1 MRVAGSQ
8 VWRYRR
14 HRTSMPETIS
24 IVLADDHAVV
34 RSGLCMLLE
43 SEADLEVVAQVGEL
57 EELRA
62 MVAEARPDVLLL
74 DLHMRGG
81 NSLELIPDLSGETN
95 VLVLTMQDDAG
106 YARSAIRAGASGYL
120 LKEVEDAELIQA
132 VRTVA
137 GGGTYLDPGL
147 GARLLT
153 GDGGTPG
160 RGLTARER
168 DVLRLIAL
176 GHTNAEM
183 AERLFL
189 SVRTVETHRANLHR
203 KLGTDSRSE
212 LVRHALEQGLVKP

>member
-1 MRVAGSQ
+1 
-8 VWRYRR
+8 
-14 HRTSMPETIS
+14 MPETVS

-81 NSLELIPDLSGETN
+81 NSLELIPDLCRETN
-95 VLVLTMQDDAG
+95 VLVLTMQDDPG

-137 GGGTYLDPGL
+137 GGGTYLHPAL

-153 GDGGTPG
+153 GDAGAPG
-160 RGLTARER
+160 RGLTGRER

-189 SVRTVETHRANLHR
+189 SVRTVETHRANIHR

>member
-1 MRVAGSQ
+1 
-8 VWRYRR
+8 
-14 HRTSMPETIS
+14 MPETVS

-57 EELRA
+57 DALRA
-62 MVAEARPDVLLL
+62 VVAEARPDVLLL

-81 NSLELIPDLSGETN
+81 NSLELVPDLSRETQ
-95 VLVLTMQDDAG
+95 VLVLTMQDDPG

-120 LKEVEDAELIQA
+120 LKEVEEAELIQA

-137 GGGTYLDPGL
+137 NGGTYLHPAL
-147 GARLLT
+147 GARLVSA
-153 GDGGTPG
+153 DGEAPG
-160 RGLTARER
+160 RALTARES

-189 SVRTVETHRANLHR
+189 SVRTVETHRANIHR

-212 LVRHALEQGLVKP
+212 LVRHALEQGLVNP